1 MADGAGSGKS
11 ESGKWHPWIGEIRRI
26 KKNEFESENSE
37 KLNVWNENLKYF
49 RISYSYDYEKFKFF
63 IFNTKV

>member
-1 MADGAGSGKS
+1 MADGASSSKS
-11 ESGKWHPWIGEIRRI
+11 ESGKWHPRIGEIRRI
-26 KKNEFESENSE
+26 KKNEFESENLE